1 MKKLSVILALVLA
14 ASMIIASCA
23 PAAPAAPAATAAPA
37 AAATTAPVAAA
48 PSAKGKVMGIVM
60 PNADHGF
67 TGESIAHAQAF
78 AKELADKEG
87 FTYQFLTA
95 GETSEQNN
103 QVDTLINQ
111 KVDVIVMWPINGDE
125 LRSAAQKIVDAKI
138 PLVIYDRLITGF
150 TPTVEF
156 MGDNVT
162 IGKMAGE
169 YFNKFFK
176 ADIDA
181 GKDINILEF
190 KGDLSTVPTQ
200 RSDGFKSTASPKF
213 KILQSFTTNWQ
224 RSTAMD
230 QMETF
235 LNTSSQADIES
246 VKAVFTHDDEV
257 VLGVLDAIAAYK
269 GPAKL
274 DIRLVSG
281 VGARKENLDTFADVK
296 TKYNI
301 AQVTYAFSPAMIRS
315 AVQLGI
321 DILDGKTPSG
331 LILGPT
337 VEVDNSSAE
346 AFRTNPIYVTRYS
359 LSAPA
364 APAATTAPAA
374 AAPSSKGKSMGI
386 VMPNADHGFT
396 GESIAHA
403 QAFAKE
409 LADKEGFTYQF
420 LTAGETSEQNNQVDT
435 LINQKVD
442 VIVMWPINGDE
453 LRSAA
458 QKIVDAKIPLVIY
471 DRLITGFTPTVE
483 FMGDNVTIGK
493 MAGEYFNKF
502 FKADIDAGKDINIL
516 EFKGDLSTVPTQ
528 RSDGFKSTAS
538 PKFKILQ
545 SFTTNWQRSTAMD
558 QMETF
563 LNTSSQA
570 DIESVKAVFTH
581 DDEVVLGVLDAIAA
595 YKGPAKLDIRLVSG
609 VGARKENLDT
619 FADVKTKY
627 NIAQVTYAFSPAMIR
642 SAVQL
647 GIDILDGKTPSG
659 LILGPTVEVDNSSAE
674 AFRTNPIYVTRYSL
688 PPQ

>member
-1 MKKLSVILALVLA
+1 MKKLSVIFTLVL
-14 ASMIIASCA
+14 IVTLIAGCA
-23 PAAPAAPAATAAPA
+23 PAATTPAPEAQAPA
-37 AAATTAPVAAA
+37 AAA
-48 PSAKGKVMGIVM
+48 PSAKGKVMGIIM
-60 PNADHGF
+60 PNATHGF
-67 TGESIAHAQAF
+67 TGESIQHAEAF
-78 AKELADKEG
+78 AKELAAKEG
-87 FTYQFLTA
+87 FTYKFLTA

-103 QVDTLINQ
+103 QIDTLINE

-125 LRSAAQKIVDAKI
+125 LRSAAQKVMDAKI
-138 PLVIYDRLITGF
+138 PLVIYDRLITDF
-150 TPTVEF
+150 KPTVEF

-162 IGKMAGE
+162 IGKMSGE
-169 YFNKFFK
+169 YFNKYFK

-213 KILQSFTTNWQ
+213 KIVQEFTTDWQ
-224 RSTAMD
+224 RAKALD

-246 VKAVFTHDDEV
+246 IKAVFTHDDEV

-281 VGARKENLDTFADVK
+281 VGARKENLDIFPEFK
-296 TKYNI
+296 QKYNI
-301 AQVTYAFSPAMIRS
+301 DQVTYAFSPAMIRS
-315 AVQLGI
+315 AVQLGD
-321 DILDGKTPSG
+321 DILNGKTPSG

-346 AFRTNPIYVTRYS
+346 AFRTNEIYVTRYS
-359 LSAPA
+359 LQAPA
-364 APAATTAPAA
+364 APAAVPAA
-374 AAPSSKGKSMGI
+374 KDKVMGV
-386 VMPNADHGFT
+386 VMPNATHGFL
-396 GESIAHA
+396 GESIKHA
-403 QAFAKE
+403 EAFTKE
-409 LADKEGFTYQF
+409 LAAKEGFTYKF
-420 LTAGETSEQNNQVDT
+420 LTAGETSEQNNQIDT
-435 LINQKVD
+435 LINEKVD
-442 VIVMWPINGDE
+442 VIVLWPINGDE

-458 QKIVDAKIPLVIY
+458 QKVMDAKIPLVIY
-471 DRLITGFTPTVE
+471 DRLITDFKPTVE
-483 FMGDNVTIGK
+483 FMGDNIIIGK
-493 MAGEYFNKF
+493 MSGEYFNKY

-538 PKFKILQ
+538 PKFKIVQ
-545 SFTTNWQRSTAMD
+545 EFTTDWQRAKALE

-570 DIESVKAVFTH
+570 DIESIKAIFTH

-609 VGARKENLDT
+609 VGARKENLDI
-619 FADVKTKY
+619 FPEFKTKY
-627 NIAQVTYAFSPAMIR
+627 NIDQVTYAFSPAMIR

-647 GIDILDGKTPSG
+647 GADILNGKTPSG
-659 LILGPTVEVDNSSAE
+659 LILGPTVEVDNTSAE
-674 AFRTNPIYVTRYSL
+674 AFRTNEIYITRYSL
-688 PPQ
+688 P